1 MNELDD
7 GTFLTEAEHAAAI
20 VEGTA
25 STRWTAP
32 TKVISVR
39 LPALLFAEVSALA
52 HKSGKTRNSMICTL
66 LEVGVEEVT
75 TRLTPETK
83 TALSAIRSELL
94 TDLGETVSHSE
105 E

>member
-1 MNELDD
+1 MIDLDD
-7 GTFLTEAEHAAAI
+7 GTVVTAAEHAAGI

-25 STRWTAP
+25 STRWTAV

-39 LPALLFAEVSALA
+39 LPVSLFAEVSALA
-52 HKSGKTRNSMICTL
+52 HKSGKTRNAMICTL

-83 TALSAIRSELL
+83 TALGAIRSDLL